1 MKGLRGRAVNHNPNL
16 HPAFGSKMVGLKRS
30 NSLTLWPHALMLM
43 AHGAHPDDAAQ
54 QAVHHQIQQDDLQQT
69 QLAIEETL
77 AAQIRQAKQEALEL
91 ELQDKIRDT
100 NKKLVTDA
108 LDQGLEP
115 NRARTLGGGVAMSPA
130 KKRRGEQ
137 LQDASGAMVTS
148 NGRGGT
154 YQIGGAGSSGNSAPT
169 AEGTAPLPDATPAT
183 APGAAP
189 DAVRAEPTNH
199 LLPPPPDSCPEPYY
213 EDLEAGPGRW
223 TPQCPLCGS
232 AVRWEMFGGQRKVFC
247 RCAAYPDCKWNHYSR
262 GNFPKPGAG
271 CRKGDAPDKRFGGGG
286 AAA

>member
-1 MKGLRGRAVNHNPNL
+1 MKGLGGRAVSHNPRL
-16 HPAFGSKMVGLKRS
+16 HPAFGSKVAGLKRA

-54 QAVHHQIQQDDLQQT
+54 QAIHHQIQQDDLQQT

-154 YQIGGAGSSGNSAPT
+154 YQIGGAVSSNASAPT

-183 APGAAP
+183 APGAASS
-189 DAVRAEPTNH
+189 E
-199 LLPPPPDSCPEPYY
+199 S
-213 EDLEAGPGRW
+213 
-223 TPQCPLCGS
+223 
-232 AVRWEMFGGQRKVFC
+232 K
-247 RCAAYPDCKWNHYSR
+247 
-262 GNFPKPGAG
+262 
-271 CRKGDAPDKRFGGGG
+271 
-286 AAA
+286 

>member
-54 QAVHHQIQQDDLQQT
+54 QAIHHQIQQDDLQQT

-77 AAQIRQAKQEALEL
+77 AAQSRQAKQEALEL

-154 YQIGGAGSSGNSAPT
+154 YQIGGAGSSNASAPT

-183 APGAAP
+183 APGAASS
-189 DAVRAEPTNH
+189 E
-199 LLPPPPDSCPEPYY
+199 S
-213 EDLEAGPGRW
+213 
-223 TPQCPLCGS
+223 
-232 AVRWEMFGGQRKVFC
+232 K
-247 RCAAYPDCKWNHYSR
+247 
-262 GNFPKPGAG
+262 
-271 CRKGDAPDKRFGGGG
+271 
-286 AAA
+286 

>member
-1 MKGLRGRAVNHNPNL
+1 LTFFWKIGKCPGCNGMKGLRGRAVNHNPNL

-154 YQIGGAGSSGNSAPT
+154 YQIGGAGSSNASAPT

-183 APGAAP
+183 APGAASS
-189 DAVRAEPTNH
+189 E
-199 LLPPPPDSCPEPYY
+199 S
-213 EDLEAGPGRW
+213 
-223 TPQCPLCGS
+223 
-232 AVRWEMFGGQRKVFC
+232 K
-247 RCAAYPDCKWNHYSR
+247 
-262 GNFPKPGAG
+262 
-271 CRKGDAPDKRFGGGG
+271 
-286 AAA
+286 

>member
-1 MKGLRGRAVNHNPNL
+1 MLSPEQYGIDADSVARGIETDQEWYRDALIFISNAKQKSSVGINNRRTNIIEGLLNHCADLPEHDKLHQLLHRAWEV
-16 HPAFGSKMVGLKRS
+16 
-30 NSLTLWPHALMLM
+30 TLWPHALMLL

-154 YQIGGAGSSGNSAPT
+154 YQIGGAGSSNASAPT

-183 APGAAP
+183 APGAASS
-189 DAVRAEPTNH
+189 E
-199 LLPPPPDSCPEPYY
+199 S
-213 EDLEAGPGRW
+213 
-223 TPQCPLCGS
+223 
-232 AVRWEMFGGQRKVFC
+232 K
-247 RCAAYPDCKWNHYSR
+247 
-262 GNFPKPGAG
+262 
-271 CRKGDAPDKRFGGGG
+271 
-286 AAA
+286 